1 MLYKKRII
9 KLPLRRSFFLFGL
22 RGSGKTALLK
32 KRLPQALYIDLLEE
46 ELYQSYLSDI
56 SKFYKQIQAIKK
68 KGIVVVDEIQR
79 MPRLLNEVHRL
90 IESSN
95 HQFILTGSSARKLKA
110 PGVNLL
116 AGRAGVLNLYPFV
129 PEELGRD
136 FDLGTAL
143 KSGLLP
149 VIWSS
154 GSDRE
159 FSLKAYAQTYLKEE
173 IKAEA
178 LVRNLPGFARFL
190 EVAGFYH
197 GQVVNMSN
205 IARECQISRAS
216 VREFF
221 SILEDT
227 LLGFFL
233 PAYTARLRLR
243 EKKHSKFYFID
254 PGLARQ
260 ARKGMGPVSAEEK
273 GPLFEGLVLQIL
285 RAYQSYH
292 FWDHLLYEDGGIFYW
307 SPAAAHQ
314 TEVDI
319 LLRKGKKFLAIEV
332 KAKKEVFD
340 GDYKGLKAIQELKGV
355 KKRIIVYM
363 GKEKAQ
369 TKDGIEIWPFEFFCK
384 TLQTKTLW

>member
-1 MLYKKRII
+1 M
-9 KLPLRRSFFLFGL
+9 
-22 RGSGKTALLK
+22 
-32 KRLPQALYIDLLEE
+32 YIDLLEE
-46 ELYQSYLSDI
+46 ELYQSYLSNI
-56 SKFYKQIQAIKK
+56 SQFYNQIKALKK
-68 KGIVVVDEIQR
+68 RGVVIVDEIQR

-90 IESSN
+90 IESSH

-143 KSGLLP
+143 RSGLLP
-149 VIWSS
+149 VIWSA

-159 FSLKAYAQTYLKEE
+159 FSLKAYAQTYLREE

-178 LVRNLPGFARFL
+178 LVKNLPGFARFL
-190 EVAGFYH
+190 EVAGLYH

-205 IARECQISRAS
+205 IARECQVPRAS

-221 SILEDT
+221 AILEDT

-260 ARKGMGPVSAEEK
+260 VRKGTGPVSVEEK
-273 GPLFEGLVLQIL
+273 ASLFEGLVLQIL
-285 RAYQSYH
+285 RAYQSYY
-292 FWDHLLYEDGGIFYW
+292 FWDHLFYEDGGVFYW
-307 SPAAAHQ
+307 SPASAHH

-319 LLRKGKKFLAIEV
+319 LLRKGKQFLAIEV
-332 KAKKEVFD
+332 KAKKEIFG
-340 GDYKGLKAIQELKGV
+340 GDCKGLKAIQELKGV

-363 GKEKAQ
+363 GRERGK
-369 TKDGIEIWPFEFFCK
+369 TKDGIEIWPFDFFCK
-384 TLQTKTLW
+384 ALGTKTLW